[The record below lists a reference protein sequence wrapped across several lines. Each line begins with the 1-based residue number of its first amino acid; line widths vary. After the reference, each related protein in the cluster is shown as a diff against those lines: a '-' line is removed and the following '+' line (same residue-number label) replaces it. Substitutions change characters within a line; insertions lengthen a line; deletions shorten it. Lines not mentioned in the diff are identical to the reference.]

1 MENDEINEEINSQN
15 SDDDDLV
22 VEDTYESVETSKIL
36 AQISQ
41 IESSNAKNSL
51 KNLDKK
57 NKSSLNK
64 LRLLL
69 YQKFLNIVFSILAQN
84 VRKIIKDFKEKSV
97 KNFNNKNKYILFNK
111 KYKIPQ
117 FYLKSLQKQQ
127 ERKEKNILIK
137 KKHEELKK
145 KKILEEKTPKKSQ
158 TEIEYEKFKEQ
169 TRLEKINKL
178 EKEKYKQDFIK
189 KEQYANRLYFYF
201 VCRRFFRVLKFN
213 NEIRNVAT
221 IFLRNINKKIT
232 FINAFKFL
240 KISLQIKKEK
250 QQKKEQIQIAKAQN
264 FYNQK
269 LKNKIFVFLF
279 NFKILSF
286 NVQKLYNFKLN
297 QKIKQNIIK
306 NIKKYTKFE
315 QEKNNEIFAI
325 IRNKNSLNL
334 KKTFFFLLN
343 RLRKIKKEE
352 ELKEDIINKLKSKA
366 KALLGDFG

>member
-1 MENDEINEEINSQN
+1 MENEINEEINSQI
-15 SDDDDLV
+15 SDDDLV

-41 IESSNAKNSL
+41 LESSNAQL

-69 YQKFLNIVFSILAQN
+69 YQKFLNILFSILKQN
-84 VRKIIKDFKEKSV
+84 LRKIIKDFKEKSI

-117 FYLKSLQKQQ
+117 FYLKTLQKQQ

-137 KKHEELKK
+137 KKHEEFKK
-145 KKILEEKTPKKSQ
+145 KHKETPKKSQ

-178 EKEKYKQDFIK
+178 EKEKYKQNLIK
-189 KEQYANRLYFYF
+189 QEQYANRLYFYF

-213 NEIRNVAT
+213 NEIRNVAN
-221 IFLRNINKKIT
+221 IFLHNINKKIV
-232 FINAFKFL
+232 FINAFKFF
-240 KISLQIKKEK
+240 KIALQIKKEQ
-250 QQKKEQIQIAKAQN
+250 QQKKEQIHIANAQN

-269 LKNKIFVFLF
+269 IKQKLFVFLF

-286 NVQKLYNFKLN
+286 NVQKLYTFKLN
-297 QKIKQNIIK
+297 QKIKQNTFK
-306 NIKKYTKFE
+306 NIKKFTKFE
-315 QEKNNEIFAI
+315 QQKNNEIFAVI
-325 IRNKNSLNL
+325 HNKNTLNL